1 MCIMEKERERISEE
15 TVTENFPKLMKNT
28 NLHTLKAEKLEVG

>member
-1 MCIMEKERERISEE
+1 MRAPEKERERISEE

-28 NLHTLKAEKLEVG
+28 NIYTPQKPKNSK